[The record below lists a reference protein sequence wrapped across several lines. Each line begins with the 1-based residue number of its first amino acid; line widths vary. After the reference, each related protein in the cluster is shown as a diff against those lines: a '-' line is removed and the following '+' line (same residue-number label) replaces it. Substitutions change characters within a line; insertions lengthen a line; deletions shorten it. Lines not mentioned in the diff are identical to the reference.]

1 MINGSDLSEKAKQM
15 SLAIFKKIGES
26 EGRIHGL
33 PLEEVH
39 FVTKICS
46 TVIGPSASGVTI
58 LEQLGVDKIVSAP
71 VPVGSGRI
79 HIAHGIYPVP
89 APATLDILKGIPI
102 EHTDVRGELTT
113 PTGAGI
119 VAVLAETFGTLPAM
133 KVTDIG
139 YGAGT
144 KTFADRPNVLRV
156 VIGEQDGQE

>member
-1 MINGSDLSEKAKQM
+1 M
-15 SLAIFKKIGES
+15 
-26 EGRIHGL
+26 
-33 PLEEVH
+33 
-39 FVTKICS
+39 
-46 TVIGPSASGVTI
+46 
-58 LEQLGVDKIVSAP
+58 
-71 VPVGSGRI
+71 
-79 HIAHGIYPVP
+79 P

-144 KTFADRPNVLRV
+144 KTFADRPERAAGSYRGTGWTGVKH
-156 VIGEQDGQE
+156 I